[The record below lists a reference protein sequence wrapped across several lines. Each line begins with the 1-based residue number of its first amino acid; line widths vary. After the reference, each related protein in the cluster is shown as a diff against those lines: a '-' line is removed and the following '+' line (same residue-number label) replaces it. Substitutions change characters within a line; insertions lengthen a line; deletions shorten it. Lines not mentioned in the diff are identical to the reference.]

1 MLQTFA
7 RAAREIRAT
16 APVDVEHLPD
26 EVIWLDLHEP
36 TSEELRTIERRLGIE
51 TPTREEMRE
60 IEASSR
66 VYEEGGALYL
76 TTTLLYQADSLPPRT
91 TEVSFILKGERLVTM
106 RFADPQ
112 PFRSMAGRIERYGA
126 TLTTAHGVFFWLLDA
141 IIARVADVMERSAL
155 DLDEM
160 SDSIFG
166 AARKSGKEEKPD
178 LLEALERIGRNGA
191 TMAKTAESL
200 HTLQRVLLAV
210 GVADSLP
217 QLGRKDAR
225 QRAKALTRDV
235 QSLTDQL
242 ARINTKID
250 LLLNATLGLINIE
263 QNNIIKIFSVVA
275 VVFLPPTLIASIYGM
290 NFDFMPELAWPYGYP
305 FALVLMVL
313 SAIVPYQFFKW
324 RGWL

>member
-7 RAAREIRAT
+7 RAAREIRGV
-16 APVDVEHLPD
+16 APIDIEHLPD
-26 EVIWLDLHEP
+26 DVLWLDMLEP
-36 TSEELRTIERRLGIE
+36 TPEELRTIEHRLGVE
-51 TPTREEMRE
+51 MPTREEMRE
-60 IEASSR
+60 IEASAR

-76 TTTLLYQADSLPPRT
+76 TATMLFQADSLPPRT

-106 RFADPQ
+106 RFTDPQ
-112 PFRSMAGRIERYGA
+112 PFRTMTSRIERYGA
-126 TLTTAHGVFFWLLDA
+126 TLTTAHGVFFWLLDS
-141 IIARVADVMERSAL
+141 IVARVADVMERSAL
-155 DLDEM
+155 DLDEL

-166 AARKSGKEEKPD
+166 AARKTGKEEKPD

-191 TMAKTAESL
+191 TMAKASESL
-200 HTLQRVLLAV
+200 HTLQRILLAV

-225 QRAKALTRDV
+225 QRAKALMRDV

-242 ARINTKID
+242 ERINTKID

-263 QNNIIKIFSVVA
+263 QNAIIKIFSVVA

-290 NFDFMPELAWPYGYP
+290 NFEIMPELSWHFGYP
-305 FALVLMVL
+305 LAICLMIF
-313 SAIVPYQFFKW
+313 SAITPMAYFK
-324 RGWL
+324 RKGWL